1 MQHLKIIFSISLLM
15 VLIIFISR
23 CIPGSPSNNDPRGD
37 QYAGSKACGDCHRG
51 ISGSYAHANH
61 YKTSSEING
70 NALKKL
76 IGPSKGRFY
85 FTDSSFIGIEEK
97 ANALFQSYFTGDREN
112 ASERFDIA
120 FGSAEKAQTYG
131 YWKEDKLYQLPL
143 TFFTSLNAWA
153 NSPGFPARHARF
165 ERVIGSRCFEC
176 HASYI
181 NKEFV
186 KTGSLTVSEK
196 LDRGSI
202 VYGIDCERCHGPAA
216 DHVKFQQDNPSVKT
230 ARYIISIKSLSR
242 RQQLDLCAMCH
253 SGNDQTPQRSLFS
266 FVPCD
271 TLSHFYFPAF
281 GLTGGEPDVHG
292 KQLQLLESS
301 ECFRKSDMTCTS
313 CHNSHAPEQNNMTAF
328 ITKCMNCHQNS
339 IHAAGMLKENEQ
351 IKRDFNL
358 VSRNC
363 IDCHMP
369 LQTSKTIYFNN
380 GAQQKNIPYLIR
392 THKIAVYQ

>member
-15 VLIIFISR
+15 VLIIFFSR

-37 QYAGSKACGDCHRG
+37 QYAGSKACGDCHQS

-61 YKTSSEING
+61 YKTSSEIDK

-97 ANALFQSYFTGDREN
+97 ANTFFQSYFTGDKKN

-230 ARYIISIKSLSR
+230 SKYIISIKSLSR

-266 FVPCD
+266 FVPGD

-301 ECFRKSDMTCTS
+301 ECFRKTDMTCTS

-328 ITKCMNCHQNS
+328 ISKCMNCHQNS
-339 IHAAGMLKENEQ
+339 IHATGMLKENEQ

>member
-1 MQHLKIIFSISLLM
+1 MKHLKIIFSISFLM
-15 VLIIFISR
+15 VLIFFFSR
-23 CIPGSPSNNDPRGD
+23 CLPGSPSNNDPRGD
-37 QYAGSKACGDCHRG
+37 QYAGSQACAACHQS
-51 ISGSYAHANH
+51 ISGSYAHGNH
-61 YKTSSEING
+61 YKSSAAVSMNG
-70 NALKKL
+70 LEKL
-76 IGPSKGRFY
+76 IGPSRDRFY
-85 FTDSSFIGIEEK
+85 FTDSSFIGIENKE
-97 ANALFQSYFTGDREN
+97 NALFQSYFTGNQET

-143 TFFTSLNAWA
+143 TFFTSLNVWA

-186 KTGSLTVSEK
+186 RTGSLTVSEK
-196 LDRGSI
+196 LDRRSI

-216 DHVKFQQDNPSVKT
+216 RHVKFQQDNPSVKT
-230 ARYIISIKSLSR
+230 AQYIVSIGSLSR
-242 RQQLDLCAMCH
+242 QRQLDLCAMCH

-266 FVPCD
+266 FVPGD

-281 GLTGGEPDVHG
+281 ELTGGEPDVHG

-301 ECFRKSDMTCTS
+301 ECFRKTEMTCTS
-313 CHNSHAPEQNNMTAF
+313 CHNSHGPEQNNMTAF
-328 ITKCMNCHQNS
+328 ISKCMNCHQHS
-339 IHAAGMLKENEQ
+339 VHATGMLKENEQ

-380 GAQQKNIPYLIR
+380 GDQQKNIPYLIR